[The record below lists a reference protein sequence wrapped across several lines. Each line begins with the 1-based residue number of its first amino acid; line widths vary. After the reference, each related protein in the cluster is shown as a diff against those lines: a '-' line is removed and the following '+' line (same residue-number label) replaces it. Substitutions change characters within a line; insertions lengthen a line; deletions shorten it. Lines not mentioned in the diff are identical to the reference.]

1 MQLALDPIIHKSP
14 VAKEKRGPQIR
25 VTRLGEVSLI
35 ERFFYTEQVF
45 YYRSG
50 PHFGDTFSAVK
61 VLTKKMFGLYF
72 GRSFSQTHLV
82 TLPPIAS
89 LHFIY
94 DFIV

>member
-45 YYRSG
+45 
-50 PHFGDTFSAVK
+50 
-61 VLTKKMFGLYF
+61 
-72 GRSFSQTHLV
+72 
-82 TLPPIAS
+82 
-89 LHFIY
+89 FITEVAHILGIL
-94 DFIV
+94 FPRLRF